1 MQAPATLN
9 LTCYQGATFDYLLTW
24 KTNGTAVDLTNYS
37 ARMQVRDTY
46 EGATAIFNLTS
57 GTGIT
62 LGGTAGTIFLEI
74 DAASTAG
81 AADGQYAYDLELVY
95 NGNVTRLVEGTFIID
110 PEVTR

>member
-9 LTCYQGATFDYLLTW
+9 LVCYQGATFDYLLTW

-46 EGATAIFNLTS
+46 NGHTAIFSLVS

-62 LGGTAGTIFLEI
+62 LGGTAGTILLEL
-74 DAASTAG
+74 DATATAG
-81 AADGQYAYDLELVY
+81 AAEGQYAYDLELIY
-95 NGNVTRLVEGTFIID
+95 DQNVTRLVEGTFVID
-110 PEVTR
+110 PEVTQ